1 MADTLTSS
9 KESSSTVAPQAYEE
23 AAAEMRSKGYRR
35 VTRWVLDLSHPVVLE
50 EHKRQLALLAEHQ
63 RNHPDELIE
72 LTEEDVEGWV

>member
-1 MADTLTSS
+1 
-9 KESSSTVAPQAYEE
+9 
-23 AAAEMRSKGYRR
+23 
-35 VTRWVLDLSHPVVLE
+35 VLDLSHPVVLE